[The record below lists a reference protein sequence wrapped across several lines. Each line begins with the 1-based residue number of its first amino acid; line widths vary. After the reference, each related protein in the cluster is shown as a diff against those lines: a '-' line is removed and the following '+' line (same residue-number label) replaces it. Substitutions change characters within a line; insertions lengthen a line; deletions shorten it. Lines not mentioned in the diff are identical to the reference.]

1 MVRSFQQIYWSLI
14 EKAAKHN
21 KQTFEKQVLDISMRS
36 NVINKMERVTGD
48 SISIIVEKILK
59 QKNKMT
65 SGEIYKLIQDF
76 SELQTYK
83 PHEKP
88 KLQKE
93 TKGLV
98 KQFFEIV
105 KEHREGL

>member
-1 MVRSFQQIYWSLI
+1 
-14 EKAAKHN
+14 
-21 KQTFEKQVLDISMRS
+21 
-36 NVINKMERVTGD
+36 
-48 SISIIVEKILK
+48 
-59 QKNKMT
+59 MT

-98 KQFFEIV
+98 KQFFEVV